1 VKIRRV
7 KEGRDSSLWQ
17 LTFHAYYFFS
27 PFCFWE
33 RDASLRRQTFHA
45 YNWVL
50 RPIRCVTHCHL
61 VIQRGLISEIAV
73 VLLPALRC
81 NKKGFRCNT
90 RGFGVYEVSHIPYV
104 ETAPSAQAKTETI
117 PVILAQ
123 HTSTYISI
131 RHHTSLFCEWIM
143 RPYILPP
150 WGLKIS
156 KNCVWLES
164 DDVWSRTATSAA
176 DVCWR
181 MLTNADECCRMLTYT
196 DVCWSMRMLT
206 YAGAADVGA
215 QERRYR
221 LTYADV
227 CWSMRMLTYAGAADV
242 GEQEHRYRLANRQL
256 HAVQIREHFDVRDSG
271 TFAGLLYQ

>member
-1 VKIRRV
+1 MTA
-7 KEGRDSSLWQ
+7 D
-17 LTFHAYYFFS
+17 FS

-45 YNWVL
+45 YTWVL

-61 VIQRGLISEIAV
+61 FIQRGLISEIAV

-90 RGFGVYEVSHIPYV
+90 RGFGVYEVSHIPCV

-117 PVILAQ
+117 PVMLAQ

-181 MLTNADECCRMLTYT
+181 MLTNADECCVESD
-196 DVCWSMRMLT
+196 DVWSLSYCYYETLKIPELYMIGKTLHTKTHTHTNTLSLSLSLSHTHTHTHRHSLCTQRGSEGFEGVFNNVMRWWIIFQT
-206 YAGAADVGA
+206 
-215 QERRYR
+215 
-221 LTYADV
+221 
-227 CWSMRMLTYAGAADV
+227 
-242 GEQEHRYRLANRQL
+242 
-256 HAVQIREHFDVRDSG
+256 
-271 TFAGLLYQ
+271 LLYCLASHYRGLVGKV